1 MRDVLTNLLPLL
13 ATGSVL
19 VPSLWRLLKNP
30 SGTGLSLATNLS
42 SAFSMA
48 AWLGYS
54 AQQDLALS
62 VVSSSCL
69 LLYHVALL
77 VICVTRGGSRDN
89 LRPFYVL
96 AAAVLTSGVFGGPT
110 ALALVLGLA
119 PVAAMPQIRS
129 ALRGHVPALS
139 TVAYGL
145 VMLRTLP
152 WLPYALEHHDV
163 ALGLWVA
170 TCTAVNLTMF
180 MVLVTTRATA
190 RRPSARDDT
199 AAATNVGELV

>member
-1 MRDVLTNLLPLL
+1 MFTNLLPLL

-19 VPSLWRLLKNP
+19 VPSMWRLLKNP
-30 SGTGLSLATNLS
+30 TGTGLSLCASLS
-42 SAFSMA
+42 GAFSMT

-54 AQQDLALS
+54 IQQGLGIS
-62 VVSSSCL
+62 IVSSAML
-69 LLYHVALL
+69 VVYYVALL
-77 VICVTRGGSRDN
+77 GVCATRGGSRDSM
-89 LRPFYVL
+89 RPFYVL
-96 AAAVLTSGVFGGPT
+96 VLAVRAALSRGGTT

-119 PVAAMPQIRS
+119 PLAEVPQLRN

-145 VMLRTLP
+145 VILRTLP
-152 WLPYALEHHDV
+152 WLPYALEHNDI

-180 MVLVTTRATA
+180 MVLVSTR
-190 RRPSARDDT
+190 SARAAKSSDPDKGT
-199 AAATNVGELV
+199 AAVAVELVAA